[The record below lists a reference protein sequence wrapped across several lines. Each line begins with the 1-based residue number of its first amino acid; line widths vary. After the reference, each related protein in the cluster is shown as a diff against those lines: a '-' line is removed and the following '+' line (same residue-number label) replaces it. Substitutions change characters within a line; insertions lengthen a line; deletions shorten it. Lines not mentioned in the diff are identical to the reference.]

1 MFVFVVGC
9 VCRCLWLLWVFEV
22 VAMCGRCCCML
33 ALVLGV
39 FVAGVCAVVCGCRWL
54 CVVLLVFN
62 IVGCCCCW
70 LLCVC
75 LAVVV

>member
-9 VCRCLWLLWVFEV
+9 VCRCLSLLLWEFEV

-39 FVAGVCAVVCGCRWL
+39 FVAGVCV
-54 CVVLLVFN
+54 
-62 IVGCCCCW
+62 
-70 LLCVC
+70 
-75 LAVVV
+75 